1 MLGSV
6 GNGTKE
12 GKMAK
17 HVQQGD
23 ASEFQRTVNKWRR
36 LNGLEPL
43 YGVEKE
49 RQVLSIG

>member
-1 MLGSV
+1 MLESIG
-6 GNGTKE
+6 GGTKE

-23 ASEFQRTVNKWRR
+23 VVEFQRTVDKWRC

-43 YGVEKE
+43 YGAEKE
-49 RQVLSIG
+49 KQV

>member
-1 MLGSV
+1 MLESV

-23 ASEFQRTVNKWRR
+23 AVEFQRNVDKWRR
-36 LNGLEPL
+36 LSGLEPL

-49 RQVLSIG
+49 KQVVIIG